1 MIVPW
6 FIVNR
11 IYRKG
16 SLRREPGGYWAFSF
30 RNTLA
35 RGTATLT
42 GPERVA
48 VKSPIGSVELS
59 RFPDLFVD
67 GRPVPKEDAMM
78 VIGDREIPH
87 YDEEEA
93 RRRVGESIQ
102 FSKGDDFITR
112 VRGDLPDGRHEF
124 RAVFHST
131 QFGEIVLNFSD
142 SLGRVR
148 RSSVRGRL
156 AERLKGLLGRQGRL
170 AEPGDEAGPAEEPV
184 RETALFVLKGKRP
197 DPDFGRLLTAFER
210 KEPDRVPLI
219 ELNVDEE
226 VKTALLG
233 RPVAGMRDE
242 VEFWLAAGYDYVP
255 LWVVNVTPRR
265 IEMVDSHRT
274 TYKEGLQERAW
285 IVESEGMIATRE
297 DLEQCDWPEVEDS
310 LFANFEEIEPYLPP
324 EMKVIG
330 SISAVFEPVT
340 QAMGLQTFCLN
351 LHDDPGLIEAMI
363 EKVGHLTGQCLERML
378 EFDCVGAV
386 WLTDDL
392 AYRAGPMISPE
403 LLRQYVFP
411 WYKRFTDQIHAKGFP
426 ALFHSCGNTEPLF
439 DDILEAGFDALH
451 PLEPLAVDI
460 FEAKETIGE
469 RICLCGNLDMSYL
482 LTRASTEEITE
493 ETKKYMRRL
502 GPGGGYCLGSAN
514 SIANYVPLD
523 KYLAMNRT
531 CLEHGRYPIRA

>member
-1 MIVPW
+1 
-6 FIVNR
+6 
-11 IYRKG
+11 
-16 SLRREPGGYWAFSF
+16 
-30 RNTLA
+30 
-35 RGTATLT
+35 
-42 GPERVA
+42 
-48 VKSPIGSVELS
+48 
-59 RFPDLFVD
+59 
-67 GRPVPKEDAMM
+67 
-78 VIGDREIPH
+78 
-87 YDEEEA
+87 
-93 RRRVGESIQ
+93 
-102 FSKGDDFITR
+102 
-112 VRGDLPDGRHEF
+112 
-124 RAVFHST
+124 
-131 QFGEIVLNFSD
+131 
-142 SLGRVR
+142 
-148 RSSVRGRL
+148 
-156 AERLKGLLGRQGRL
+156 
-170 AEPGDEAGPAEEPV
+170 
-184 RETALFVLKGKRP
+184 
-197 DPDFGRLLTAFER
+197 
-210 KEPDRVPLI
+210 
-219 ELNVDEE
+219 
-226 VKTALLG
+226 
-233 RPVAGMRDE
+233 
-242 VEFWLAAGYDYVP
+242 
-255 LWVVNVTPRR
+255 
-265 IEMVDSHRT
+265 
-274 TYKEGLQERAW
+274 
-285 IVESEGMIATRE
+285 
-297 DLEQCDWPEVEDS
+297 
-310 LFANFEEIEPYLPP
+310 
-324 EMKVIG
+324 VIG